1 MIIINEENNEKLRQN
16 NENYNNNI
24 NDKFNGNQ
32 MEILE
37 DQKSS
42 LWFEVKNKLF
52 EYYAILWNKP
62 DEVNKFVEE
71 FSGFF

>member
-24 NDKFNGNQ
+24 NDKFNSNQ

-42 LWFEVKNKLF
+42 L
-52 EYYAILWNKP
+52 
-62 DEVNKFVEE
+62 
-71 FSGFF
+71 

>member
-42 LWFEVKNKLF
+42 L
-52 EYYAILWNKP
+52 
-62 DEVNKFVEE
+62 
-71 FSGFF
+71 

>member
-37 DQKSS
+37 DKS
-42 LWFEVKNKLF
+42 LLYNLK
-52 EYYAILWNKP
+52 
-62 DEVNKFVEE
+62 
-71 FSGFF
+71 

>member
-32 MEILE
+32 MEIPEDQNSSLQSEINCLE
-37 DQKSS
+37 D
-42 LWFEVKNKLF
+42 
-52 EYYAILWNKP
+52 YAIYK
-62 DEVNKFVEE
+62 KT
-71 FSGFF
+71 

>member
-24 NDKFNGNQ
+24 NDKFNSNQ

-37 DQKSS
+37 DKS
-42 LWFEVKNKLF
+42 LLYNLK
-52 EYYAILWNKP
+52 
-62 DEVNKFVEE
+62 
-71 FSGFF
+71 